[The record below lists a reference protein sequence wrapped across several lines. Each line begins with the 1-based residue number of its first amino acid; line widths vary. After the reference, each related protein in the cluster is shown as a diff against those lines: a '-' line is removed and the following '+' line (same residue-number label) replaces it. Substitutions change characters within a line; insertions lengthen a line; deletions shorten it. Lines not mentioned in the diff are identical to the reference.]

1 MTIEELFKLGSL
13 VAAINHLPTVPTYL
27 ARLFQV
33 KRQKNTAVIVDEQS
47 GKLSLV
53 PAGDRRGPGAPT
65 GKTARKA
72 RTFSTIHLPTTG
84 FVLAEDAQG
93 VRGFGE
99 EDQAKT
105 IAELVNDELQRMKN
119 NIIATREH
127 LRVGAIQGKI
137 YDADGTTLIENL
149 FTAFGVTQETVACAL
164 NVNTTKVRTK
174 IMEAKRKSEAAI
186 GDTVMIRGWKCIASP
201 GFMDAFTNHDDVKK
215 AWEGWQAAQDRLGG
229 DVRAG
234 FTYGSTEFMEYNV
247 SVGGVSYIA
256 DGEAF
261 LFPDVPGML
270 VEAIAPANYEETVNT
285 LGLEYYAKAEPMKF
299 GKGRDLEAQS
309 NPLPLNLIPKSSI
322 KLTAT

>member
-1 MTIEELFKLGSL
+1 MTLEELFKLANL

-27 ARLFQV
+27 SRFFQV
-33 KRQKNTAVIVDEQS
+33 KRQTRTDVVVDEQA

-53 PAGDRRGPGAPT
+53 PAGDRRGPGAPVA
-65 GKTARKA
+65 KTTRKT

-84 FVLAEDAQG
+84 FVLAEDLQG

-99 EDQAKT
+99 EDQVKT
-105 IAELVNDELQRMKN
+105 IADLVNEELQRMKN
-119 NIIATREH
+119 NLIATREH
-127 LRVGAIQGKI
+127 LRVGAIQGII
-137 YDADGTTLIENL
+137 YDADGTSVIENL
-149 FTAFGVTQETVACAL
+149 FSAFGVTQESVDVGL
-164 NVNTTKVRTK
+164 DVDTTKVRTK

-215 AWEGWQAAQDRLGG
+215 VWEGWQAAQDRNGG

-234 FTYGSTEFMEYNV
+234 FVYGGAEFVEYNV
-247 SVGGVSYIA
+247 SVGEHDYIA
-256 DGEAF
+256 DGEAY
-261 LFPDVPGML
+261 LFPDAPGLL

-285 LGLEYYAKAEPMKF
+285 LGQEYYAKAEAMKF
-299 GKGRDLEAQS
+299 GKGRDLEAQT

-322 KLTAT
+322 KLLAA